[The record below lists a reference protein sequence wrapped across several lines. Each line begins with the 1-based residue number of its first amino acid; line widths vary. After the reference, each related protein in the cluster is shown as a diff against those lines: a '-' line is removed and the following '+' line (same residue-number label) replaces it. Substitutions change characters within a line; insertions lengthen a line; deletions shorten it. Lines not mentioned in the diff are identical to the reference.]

1 MVYVISTRNTIGRH
15 LSSRHFPIVVPR
27 LLHMGNKPD
36 MHTRLC
42 VSVMNDPPVPLVWI
56 MPDLG
61 SITHRDGNVI
71 GTAHDHSRDNVQTF
85 ISIPCRKN
93 LRRAVR
99 EYATY
104 Y

>member
-1 MVYVISTRNTIGRH
+1 MLYVISARNTIGRH
-15 LSSRHFPIVVPR
+15 LSSLHFPIVVPR
-27 LLHMGNKPD
+27 LLHVRNKPD
-36 MHTRLC
+36 MYTRLC
-42 VSVMNDPPVPLVWI
+42 VLVMEDPPVPLV
-56 MPDLG
+56 PHLG

-71 GTAHDHSRDNVQTF
+71 GTAHDHSSDNVQTF

-93 LRRAVR
+93 LRMAVR